1 MADDDEGRKRG
12 QSFLDKQAEK
22 RLLEIQS
29 EGDVNPYR
37 GTDDANADL
46 LIGLHGED
54 ILFCPDWDK
63 WLIWDGAHWA
73 IDARLDIDRLAADV
87 PKSLRAKA
95 SEYTEKRSKILLKM
109 ATLQNEFPLPDEY
122 GKLQIRQRALLDR
135 SEWLLK
141 LSSKLELTG
150 KRSCMLSAA
159 RHKVVTVTKDLNRWP
174 FLLNAINGTI
184 DLKIGELRPHARED
198 RLTHQVCIQFDPAA
212 TCPTWLSF
220 LDSIFNSD
228 ADLIQF
234 VQRAIG
240 YSLTGDVR
248 EQIIMICHGCGSNGK
263 SVFLNILKKL
273 LGELA
278 LQAAPDLLMTDISR
292 RHPTEQA
299 DLYEKR
305 VVVCQET
312 GEGRRFNETL
322 VKQLTGGDSVRARRM
337 REDFWTFE
345 PTWKIWL
352 STNHKPEIRGTD
364 HAIWRRVRLIP
375 FNVTFHDPGAGVPV
389 KDSKME
395 EKLTAELPGILSWAV
410 CGAISWQADGI
421 PAPQAVMTATNDYR
435 ASQDTVAAWL
445 GECCLV
451 RRDLEAKSAD
461 LYASYKNWCEQAGE
475 RPHSQKKLGMLLDE
489 KGFSREKRREHYR
502 IGIGILETNIKN
514 ERDPCDLSGHFL
526 PISSINKKFKMS
538 DSLVGGNDKTGNIG
552 HIGHIDPKKIAD
564 DWCPE

>member
-1 MADDDEGRKRG
+1 MDDEGRKRG
-12 QSFLDKQAEK
+12 ESFLDKQAEK
-22 RLLEIQS
+22 RLKVIQS
-29 EGDVNPYR
+29 ESDLNPFR

-63 WLIWDGAHWA
+63 WLIWDGTHWA
-73 IDARLDIDRLAADV
+73 IDERLDIERLAADV
-87 PKSLRAKA
+87 PKYLRGKA
-95 SEYTEKRSKILLKM
+95 SELTGKRSTLLAKM
-109 ATLQNEFPLPDEY
+109 AQFQNQFPLPDEY
-122 GKLQIRQRALLDR
+122 GKLQIRQKELQDKA
-135 SEWLLK
+135 EWLLK
-141 LSSKLELTG
+141 LSAKLEFTG
-150 KRSCMLSAA
+150 KRYSMLSAA
-159 RHKVVTVTKDLNRWP
+159 RHKLVASTKELNRWH
-174 FLLNAINGTI
+174 FLLNASNGTI
-184 DLKIGELRPHARED
+184 NLETGELRQHARED
-198 RLTHQVCIQFDPAA
+198 RLTHQVCIQFDPTA

-228 ADLIQF
+228 AELILF

-299 DLYEKR
+299 DLYGKR

-337 REDFWTFE
+337 REDFWTFD

-375 FNVTFHDPGAGVPV
+375 FNVTFHAPGEGNPV
-389 KDSKME
+389 KDPRME
-395 EKLTAELPGILSWAV
+395 EKLTAELPGILAWAV
-410 CGAISWQADGI
+410 AGALSWQQDGL
-421 PAPQAVMTATNDYR
+421 PAPQAVLIATNDYR

-445 GECCLV
+445 GECCIV
-451 RRDLEAKSAD
+451 RPDLEAKSAD
-461 LYASYKNWCEQAGE
+461 LYASYKTWCEQAGE

-489 KGFSREKRREHYR
+489 KGFSREKRSDHYR
-502 IGIGILETNIKN
+502 NGIGILEKNIKN
-514 ERDPCDLSGHFL
+514 NLDPLDLSGTFT
-526 PISSINKKFKMS
+526 PFSSLNK
-538 DSLVGGNDKTGNIG
+538 N
-552 HIGHIDPKKIAD
+552 
-564 DWCPE
+564 

>member
-1 MADDDEGRKRG
+1 MDDEGRKRG
-12 QSFLDKQAEK
+12 ESFLDKQAEK
-22 RLLEIQS
+22 RLKVIQS
-29 EGDVNPYR
+29 ESDLNPFR

-63 WLIWDGAHWA
+63 WLIWDGTHWA
-73 IDARLDIDRLAADV
+73 IDERLDIERLAADV
-87 PKSLRAKA
+87 PKYLRGKA
-95 SEYTEKRSKILLKM
+95 SELTGKRSTLLAKM
-109 ATLQNEFPLPDEY
+109 AQLQNQFPLPDEY
-122 GKLQIRQRALLDR
+122 GKLQIRQKELQDKA
-135 SEWLLK
+135 EWLLK
-141 LSSKLELTG
+141 LSAKLEFTG
-150 KRSCMLSAA
+150 KRYSMLSAA
-159 RHKVVTVTKDLNRWP
+159 RHKLVSSTKELNRWH
-174 FLLNAINGTI
+174 FLLNANNGTI
-184 DLKIGELRPHARED
+184 NLETGELRQHARED
-198 RLTHQVCIQFDPAA
+198 RLTHQVCIQFDPTA

-228 ADLIQF
+228 AELIQF

-299 DLYEKR
+299 DLYGKR

-337 REDFWTFE
+337 REDFWTFD

-375 FNVTFHDPGAGVPV
+375 FNVTFHAPGEGMPV

-410 CGAISWQADGI
+410 CGGLSWQSDGI
-421 PAPQAVMTATNDYR
+421 PAPQAVLAATNAYR

-445 GECCLV
+445 EECCLV
-451 RRDLEAKSAD
+451 RPDLEAKSAD
-461 LYASYKNWCEQAGE
+461 LYTSYKIWCEQAGE

-489 KGFSREKRREHYR
+489 KGFSREKRSDHYR
-502 IGIGILETNIKN
+502 NGIGILVTNSKN
-514 ERDPCDLSGHFL
+514 NLDPLDLSGTFT
-526 PISSINKKFKMS
+526 PFSSLNKNFKNS
-538 DSLVGGNDKTGNIG
+538 DFYIGGNDKIG
-552 HIGHIDPKKIAD
+552 PIGPIGPKDAQKIAD
-564 DWCPE
+564 DWCPDDH